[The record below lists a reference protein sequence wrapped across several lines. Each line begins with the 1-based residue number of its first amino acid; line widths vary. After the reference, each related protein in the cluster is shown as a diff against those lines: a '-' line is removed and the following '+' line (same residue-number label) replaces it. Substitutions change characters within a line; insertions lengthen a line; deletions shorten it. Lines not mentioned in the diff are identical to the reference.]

1 MPYLQLDASDEAILH
16 LTWEE
21 PFSFDSFPIVKYYI
35 SVLDINQMAL
45 SHVTLNPDTRAF
57 NFTAMG
63 LDTTCTELT
72 FRVIAENRVGNS
84 SAAIVRGAFPS
95 RESGYCNEWSS
106 NQCVLSQGQ
115 DFLQRCPM

>member
-1 MPYLQLDASDEAILH
+1 MSNLQLDVSDEAILH

-21 PFSFDSFPIVKYYI
+21 PFSFESFPIVKYYI

-63 LDTTCTELT
+63 PVTTCTELT

-95 RESGYCNEWSS
+95 RESGCCNEWSS
-106 NQCVLSQGQ
+106 NQCALRARTFYR
-115 DFLQRCPM
+115 DA